1 MGEEISHDVS
11 SGNVFTD
18 LGVPAAEDMLAKARL
33 AQEIVAVIESR
44 GLTQKQAAELL
55 GTDQSYIS
63 KLKRGRELRRFS
75 FDRLLHWL
83 NRLDRDVTVTVVR
96 KPRKKGRAKIR
107 VAA

>member
-1 MGEEISHDVS
+1 MSEKMSHEVS
-11 SGNVFTD
+11 SGNVFAD
-18 LGVPAAEDMLAKARL
+18 LGVPNAEEMLAKAQL
-33 AQEIVAVIESR
+33 AQAIISIIESR
-44 GLTQKQAAELL
+44 GLTQQQAAELL

-63 KLKRGRELRRFS
+63 KLKRGRELRRFT

-83 NRLDRDVTVTVVR
+83 NCLDRDVTLTVVR